1 MSSSN
6 PPEPAAPKSNGKPL
20 IWVGTGCGVLML
32 IAVVGVAALLVWSK
46 KTMNEAKETL
56 AEVEA
61 QIQAEAHVEMER
73 QLELTETDPS
83 KLADPS
89 TMAAKGIDPS
99 VIPDWVPRHPNE
111 GPLAF
116 YYHEELDAI
125 VEGSF
130 YFHTADE
137 MEAVQEF
144 YLEQTSS
151 FSEKKAKHTSSDDE
165 SRWTLKC
172 REGAREFTVVVVVHD
187 KLDDTLVIV
196 TYGAGIDGP

>member
-6 PPEPAAPKSNGKPL
+6 PPEPVAPKSNGKPL
-20 IWVGTGCGVLML
+20 IWVGTGCGVLLL

-46 KTMNEAKETL
+46 KAMNEAKATL

-61 QIQAEAHVEMER
+61 QIQAEAHAEMER

-89 TMAAKGIDPS
+89 SMAAQGIDPS
-99 VIPDWVPRHPNE
+99 VIPDWVPRYPNE

-137 MEAVQEF
+137 MEAVQKF
-144 YLEQTSS
+144 YQEETSS
-151 FSEKKAKHTSSDDE
+151 FFEKKGEHTSSDDE

-172 REGAREFTVVVVVHD
+172 REGVRELTVVVVVHD